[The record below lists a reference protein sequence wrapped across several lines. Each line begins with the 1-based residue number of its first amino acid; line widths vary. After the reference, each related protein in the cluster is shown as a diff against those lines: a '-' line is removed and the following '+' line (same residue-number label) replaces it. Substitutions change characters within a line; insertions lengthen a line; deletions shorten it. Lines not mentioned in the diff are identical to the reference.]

1 MGREPGSPAGGDVD
15 AKVCPTC
22 QQALH
27 SWQED
32 CPACRDPAALRFG
45 LAMGTLPVPAHLRD
59 AIDDDLDDDAASGSE
74 AEALGPSDVAQDPN
88 AEVTAHKPEIAPFE
102 EELPVP
108 FPIVG
113 HFLPGGLAGGD
124 GAGGAG
130 CGDGGC

>member
-1 MGREPGSPAGGDVD
+1 MGREPGSPAGGGFV

-22 QQALH
+22 QRALH

-32 CPACRDPAALRFG
+32 CPTCREPATLRFG

-59 AIDDDLDDDAASGSE
+59 AIDDDAVSGSD
-74 AEALGPSDVAQDPN
+74 AEALGPSDVAQDPS

-102 EELPVP
+102 EQLPVP

-124 GAGGAG
+124 GAGGV
-130 CGDGGC
+130 GDGGC